1 MQDLITVQ
9 GMVLQASPVGEYDKR
24 VVLLSRE
31 RGKITVFA
39 RGSRRMNSRFMA
51 AVSPI
56 AFGSFQLFEGRTAYN
71 LMHADVSNY
80 FEGLR
85 NDMEK
90 TCYATYFLEVA
101 DYYTRENL
109 EAEDM
114 LGLLYL
120 SMRAL
125 ESDKLENRLVR
136 CIFEMRSMVINGE
149 FPGLPGDREYEE
161 STRYAVDYIQR
172 SPVEKL
178 YTFAVSPEV
187 LTQLE
192 GIAARFISML
202 WDRKFKSLE
211 ILKEIIS

>member
-1 MQDLITVQ
+1 MQDFITVQ

-39 RGSRRMNSRFMA
+39 RGSRRMNSRLMA
-51 AVSPI
+51 AVSPL

-71 LMHADVSNY
+71 LMHADISNY

-85 NDMEK
+85 EDIEK

-101 DYYTRENL
+101 DYYSRENL
-109 EAEDM
+109 ESSDL
-114 LGLLYL
+114 LGLLYM

-125 ESDKLENRLVR
+125 ENDHLDNRLVR
-136 CIFEMRSMVINGE
+136 AVFEMRSMVVDGE
-149 FPGLPGDREYEE
+149 FPGIPTDRSY
-161 STRYAVDYIQR
+161 SDSCRYSVDFIQNT
-172 SPVEKL
+172 PIEKL
-178 YTFAVSPEV
+178 YTFAVSEEV
-187 LTQLE
+187 LKELE
-192 GIAARFISML
+192 QISQRYCHML

-211 ILKEIIS
+211 ILKDIRS

>member
-71 LMHADVSNY
+71 LMHADVTNY

-149 FPGLPGDREYEE
+149 FPGLPGDREYDG

-192 GIAARFISML
+192 GIAARYISML